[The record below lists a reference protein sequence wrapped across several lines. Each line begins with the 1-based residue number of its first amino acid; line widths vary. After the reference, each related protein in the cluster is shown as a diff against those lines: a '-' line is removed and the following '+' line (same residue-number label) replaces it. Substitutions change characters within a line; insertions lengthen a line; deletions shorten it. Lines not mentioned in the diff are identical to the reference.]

1 MLSAVERLDADLLEL
16 TEIDRDT
23 GTIWFLYHRPLTY
36 REQLPGELHR
46 LQDLGW
52 IERTPRDRWLI
63 TSAGL
68 EVLSAARHWIFQVD
82 QITQDKEYGRHAIVI
97 GRLLAGSMDFF
108 ADPFCNVFTVTR
120 DDAPGRTGWVESVG
134 PTDDPTNTY
143 LVVSLELSEDGR
155 LRRGD
160 LLRFREQWVG

>member
-52 IERTPRDRWLI
+52 IERTPRDRWLN

-68 EVLSAARHWIFQVD
+68 EVLSAARHWIFQVNK
-82 QITQDKEYGRHAIVI
+82 ITQDKECGRHAIVI
-97 GRLLAGSMDFF
+97 GRLLAGSMAFF
-108 ADPFCNVFTVTR
+108 ADPFCNGFTITR
-120 DDAPGRTGWVESVG
+120 DDAPGRNGWVESVG

-155 LRRGD
+155 LRRGEHA
-160 LLRFREQWVG
+160 LLRAL